1 MNLLEA
7 VEQESV
13 LFICEATGRPRPR
26 ITWYKYDDS
35 GLLTVIDVTDS
46 RITVSEGEDGEREIM
61 SNLTL
66 DSVLPSDSATYV
78 CSAENEVAVDGI
90 VRENATL
97 TVNGMYKIRT
107 YIFLTDFLLRL
118 LIKTDC
124 ILLYWH
130 IVRHILL
137 ICGYLLFGVVVL
149 LCSLLAHFDLLSCG
163 SQKCTSSCNLLLS
176 AIRC

>member
-1 MNLLEA
+1 MIVCYCLFLAVAPDITTPPMDLLEA

-35 GLLTVIDVTDS
+35 GQLTVIDVTDS
-46 RITVSEGEDGEREIM
+46 RITVSQVEDGEREIM

-78 CSAENEVAVDGI
+78 CSAENEVAMDGI

-97 TVNGMYKIRT
+97 TVNGMYNIRT
-107 YIFLTDFLLRL
+107 YF
-118 LIKTDC
+118 
-124 ILLYWH
+124 
-130 IVRHILL
+130 
-137 ICGYLLFGVVVL
+137 
-149 LCSLLAHFDLLSCG
+149 
-163 SQKCTSSCNLLLS
+163 
-176 AIRC
+176 